1 MENHVDRISGVEAR
15 RHAAR
20 FTEDGALHVAIIENS
35 ALIRGSLAR
44 AVLASLQCSVSE
56 FSTTTEFLTGKED
69 QRRTIVILS
78 FASRPCESLQ
88 TDVNLIVAA
97 RPISPTIVF
106 AQAEGLD
113 AALAALNC
121 GAKGFVPITTGWTLA
136 VEAIRIIGAGGT
148 YIPLDYLI
156 ASQPPARI
164 VRNPAAT
171 NGVTLG
177 VTFREISVLRAI
189 QQGKPNK
196 VIAHDLNIS
205 ESTVK
210 AHIRHIMFK
219 SQAKNRTEL
228 AVRSAAILKGT

>member
-1 MENHVDRISGVEAR
+1 MGSHVDRIPGVVAGTR
-15 RHAAR
+15 AAQ

-44 AVLASLQCSVSE
+44 AILGSLQCSVSE
-56 FSTTTEFLTGKED
+56 FSTTNDFLTAKED
-69 QRRTIVILS
+69 QARTIVILS
-78 FASRPCESLQ
+78 FASRPCESVQ
-88 TDVNLIVAA
+88 TDINLIVAA

-106 AQAEGLD
+106 AQAAGLD
-113 AALAALNC
+113 AALFALNC
-121 GAKGFVPITTGWTLA
+121 GAKGFIPITTGWTLA

-148 YIPLDYLI
+148 YIPLDCLI
-156 ASQPPARI
+156 AAQPSARI
-164 VRNPAAT
+164 VQNPAPT
-171 NGVTLG
+171 TGVTFGVTL
-177 VTFREISVLRAI
+177 REISVLRAI